1 MTLKVINK
9 LLDGAWLYSDRIL
22 GVVFLC
28 LKPDSK
34 RVYVMG
40 DSHTLVFQKRAGV
53 MSRHLGPITLN
64 RFGRDGEAK
73 DLYKTA
79 FSWPRRLRWIPFP
92 APKESSTIVLSFGE
106 IDIRAHVDRIS
117 RERNMEHSEVI
128 HGLADSAIRG
138 ISEIRKMTNARIVF
152 LGPPPPAKHFLD
164 EKFPTG
170 GSLDERVKW
179 MNELKLVLSSHIS
192 EIDGGAVFFC
202 DLAHRF
208 ETADGDLKPE
218 FSDGTVH
225 YARAVG
231 SQLLARILS
240 L

>member
-1 MTLKVINK
+1 MKSKIF
-9 LLDGAWLYSDRIL
+9 DGAWFYINRIHGIVLLLL
-22 GVVFLC
+22 GS
-28 LKPDSK
+28 KPK

-40 DSHTLVFQKRAGV
+40 DSHSLVFQRRIGV
-53 MSRHLGPITLN
+53 MCRHLGPITLH

-73 DLYKTA
+73 ALFQSA

-92 APKESSTIVLSFGE
+92 APKGSSTIVLSFGE

-128 HGLADSAIRG
+128 HGLADSAVRG
-138 ISEIRKMTNARIVF
+138 ISEIRKLTNARIVF

-170 GSLDERVKW
+170 GSFDERVKW
-179 MNELKLVLSSHIS
+179 MNELKLVLSSRLS
-192 EIDGGAVFFC
+192 EIDGGVVFFC

-231 SQLLARILS
+231 SQLLASILS

>member
-1 MTLKVINK
+1 MTLKVISK
-9 LLDGAWLYSDRIL
+9 LLDGTWLYLDRIL
-22 GVVFLC
+22 GVGFLC
-28 LKPDSK
+28 LEPDAK

-40 DSHTLVFQKRAGV
+40 DSHTLVFQRRAGV

-64 RFGRDGEAK
+64 RFGREGEAR

-92 APKESSTIVLSFGE
+92 APKESNTIVLSFGE

-128 HGLADSAIRG
+128 RGLADSAIRG

-170 GSLDERVKW
+170 GSFDERVKW
-179 MNELKLVLSSHIS
+179 MNELKLALSSHIS
-192 EIDGGAVFFC
+192 EIDDAAIFFC

-225 YARAVG
+225 YRREIG
-231 SQLLARILS
+231 RELLAQILS

>member
-1 MTLKVINK
+1 MTLKVVNK
-9 LLDGAWLYSDRIL
+9 FLDGTWLYLDRIL

-28 LKPDSK
+28 LKPDAN

-40 DSHTLVFQKRAGV
+40 DSHTLVFQRRAGV

-64 RFGRDGEAK
+64 RFGREGEAK
-73 DLYKTA
+73 DLFKTA

-92 APKESSTIVLSFGE
+92 DPKGSSTIVLSFGE

-117 RERNMEHSEVI
+117 RERNMEHSEI
-128 HGLADSAIRG
+128 IYGLADSAIRG

-170 GSLDERVKW
+170 GSIDERVKW
-179 MNELKLVLSSHIS
+179 MDELKLALSSRIS
-192 EIDGGAVFFC
+192 EIDGEAVFFC

-208 ETADGDLKPE
+208 KTADGDLKPE

-225 YARAVG
+225 YSRAVG
-231 SQLLARILS
+231 SQLLASILS

>member
-9 LLDGAWLYSDRIL
+9 LFDGTWLYLDRIL
-22 GVVFLC
+22 GVGLLC
-28 LKPDSK
+28 LKPASK
-34 RVYVMG
+34 RVYVIG
-40 DSHTLVFQKRAGV
+40 DSHTLVFQRRIGV

-64 RFGRDGEAK
+64 RFGREGEAK
-73 DLYKTA
+73 DLYRTA

-92 APKESSTIVLSFGE
+92 SPKGSSTIVLSFGE

-117 RERNMEHSEVI
+117 RDQNVEHSEVI
-128 HGLADSAIRG
+128 HGLADSAVRG

-152 LGPPPPAKHFLD
+152 LGPPPPVKHFLD

-170 GSLDERVKW
+170 GSFDERVKW
-179 MNELKLVLSSHIS
+179 MNELKIALSRRVL
-192 EIDGGAVFFC
+192 EIDDGAVFFC

-208 ETADGDLKPE
+208 ETAYGDLKPE
-218 FSDGTVH
+218 CSDGTIH
-225 YARAVG
+225 YKREVG
-231 SQLLARILS
+231 RELLVQILS

>member
-1 MTLKVINK
+1 MKIKIINK
-9 LLDGAWLYSDRIL
+9 ALDGGWFYLDRVL
-22 GVVFLC
+22 GVLFL
-28 LKPDSK
+28 LLGQKRK

-40 DSHTLVFQKRAGV
+40 DSHTLVFQRRFGV

-64 RFGRDGEAK
+64 RFGRDGEGK
-73 DLYKTA
+73 DLFRTA
-79 FSWPRRLRWIPFP
+79 FSWPRRLQWIPFP
-92 APKESSTIVLSFGE
+92 HPKGSSTIVLSFGE

-138 ISEIRKMTNARIVF
+138 ISEIRKLTNARIVF
-152 LGPPPPAKHFLD
+152 LGPPPPVKHFLD

-170 GSLDERVKW
+170 GSFDERVKW
-179 MNELKLVLSSHIS
+179 MNELKLTLTSRIS
-192 EIDGGAVFFC
+192 EIDDAAIFFC

-208 ETADGDLKPE
+208 ETADGDLRPE
-218 FSDGTVH
+218 CSDGTVH
-225 YARAVG
+225 YKREIG
-231 SQLLARILS
+231 RELLAQILS